1 MVEFYVLPRH
11 AAAALDINFSELDL
25 PRCGYGVSG
34 DALWQDPRF
43 IEIRRERAAVAAQMA
58 ERRHEIHIHINIDRR
73 AAAAIQD
80 HLDRA
85 QRERRQQMLE
95 RQDTA
100 QAEERRIHRLYMRQR
115 RKDRAA
121 ARASVV

>member
-1 MVEFYVLPRH
+1 MIEFYVLPRH
-11 AAAALDINFSELDL
+11 ACQALDINPGELDL

-43 IEIRRERAAVAAQMA
+43 IEIRRERAAIAEKMAAH
-58 ERRHEIHIHINIDRR
+58 RNEIHIHINIDRR

-85 QRERRQQMLE
+85 HRERRAEIE

-100 QAEERRIHRLYMRQR
+100 KAEERRIHRLYMRQR